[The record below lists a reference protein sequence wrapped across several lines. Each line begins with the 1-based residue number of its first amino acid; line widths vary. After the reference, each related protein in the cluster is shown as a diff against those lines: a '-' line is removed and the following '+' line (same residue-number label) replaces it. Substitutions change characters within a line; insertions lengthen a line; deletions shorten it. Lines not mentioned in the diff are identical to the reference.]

1 MAEDTGLGEM
11 DVHRHQLPAFFEI
24 LFDYRTR
31 VDAILSFSG
40 SVMEASGLY
49 LYAHRKAAELNR
61 SIEGHVVV
69 IEDMLAALISPEAAA
84 FSVEQLVRDFGYPD
98 ADLSAIDEE
107 WF

>member
-1 MAEDTGLGEM
+1 MGAY
-11 DVHRHQLPAFFEI
+11 RHQLPAFFAI

-31 VDAILSFSG
+31 VDNILSFSG
-40 SVMEASGLY
+40 GVMEASGLY
-49 LYAHRKAAELNR
+49 LYARRKAAELNR
-61 SIEGHVVV
+61 SIEGHVAV
-69 IEDMLAALISPEAAA
+69 IEDTLAALISPEAAA